1 MHAFLVTAIIEEG
14 GVGERNVHQTLLMWR
29 KRFFCIHRTLV
40 FESVGI
46 VTLTTSRL
54 HCSTKSCMSP
64 IRILRGFPLSP
75 SRGPLRSQSLIQ
87 KINPCK
93 NLLIHGEILRRNPL
107 PERSSDQSR
116 GRLCDRASD
125 RATKRKIDQLERAVE
140 RLRDRSSDRWSDRS
154 SEQANNCARGQS
166 FE

>member
-1 MHAFLVTAIIEEG
+1 M
-14 GVGERNVHQTLLMWR
+14 GERNVQQMLLMWR
-29 KRFFCIHRTLV
+29 KRFFCTHRTLV
-40 FESVGI
+40 FESVGM

-75 SRGPLRSQSLIQ
+75 SRGPLRSSGSAVLQSLIQ

-107 PERSSDQSR
+107 PERSSDRSR
-116 GRLCDRASD
+116 GQLCDRASD
-125 RATKRKIDQLERAVE
+125 RATKRKIDQLERAIE

-154 SEQANNCARGQS
+154 SEQANNCARGRS